1 MHHGTSL
8 GGARPKAL
16 LDDGEKK
23 YVAKF
28 SSSTDVYN
36 IVKTEF
42 VAMRLAAEAGL
53 NAASVSLTKA
63 LGKDVL
69 LVKRFDRVSSARG
82 WQRRSMVSALTMFE
96 LDEMMAPYASYETL
110 AEIIRHRFTAPKA
123 TLRELFGRMVFNIL
137 CGNTDDHA
145 RNHAAFWDGKKIG
158 SAHVCTPVTNA
169 QLVCRLLLAKK
180 TT

>member
-96 LDEMMAPYASYETL
+96 LDEIGRASC
-110 AEIIRHRFTAPKA
+110 
-123 TLRELFGRMVFNIL
+123 RER
-137 CGNTDDHA
+137 
-145 RNHAAFWDGKKIG
+145 
-158 SAHVCTPVTNA
+158 VC
-169 QLVCRLLLAKK
+169 Q
-180 TT
+180 